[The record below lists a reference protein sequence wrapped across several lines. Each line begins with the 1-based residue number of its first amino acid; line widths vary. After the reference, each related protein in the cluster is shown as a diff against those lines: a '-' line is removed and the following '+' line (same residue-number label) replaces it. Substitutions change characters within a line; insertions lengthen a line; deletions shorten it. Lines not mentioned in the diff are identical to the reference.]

1 MLFSDVVVGHS
12 AFFMTETLLFLV
24 EAKRSYHT
32 KTYPFCNLKTCI
44 SWKIHDVLLRFSFF
58 PFEFFQMWILG
69 LQALVSRW
77 TIFLIWKEPDLKIK
91 PVKIKTTIREMG
103 IYPLRPR
110 LYQHLIPT
118 IRRLVAQEEERGAKH
133 LTHDEANYFLVAI
146 VSEWRK
152 IIKFDG
158 FFLFES
164 IFGRTTILLYQ
175 FATLRQKILLYVLR
189 EHNNCFVLDL
199 SITFFSFLSF
209 SFFFFFFWFF
219 FFGGYAYCFFRFL
232 FFIYTRQILLTFQF
246 LARPLFEV
254 LLPVVSPRCLN
265 T

>member
-1 MLFSDVVVGHS
+1 
-12 AFFMTETLLFLV
+12 
-24 EAKRSYHT
+24 
-32 KTYPFCNLKTCI
+32 
-44 SWKIHDVLLRFSFF
+44 
-58 PFEFFQMWILG
+58 
-69 LQALVSRW
+69 
-77 TIFLIWKEPDLKIK
+77 
-91 PVKIKTTIREMG
+91 MG
-103 IYPLRPR
+103 IYSLRPR
-110 LYQHLIPT
+110 LYQHLIPA
-118 IRRLVAQEEERGAKH
+118 IRRLVAQGEERGAKH

-209 SFFFFFFWFF
+209 SFFFFFSDSF

>member
-1 MLFSDVVVGHS
+1 
-12 AFFMTETLLFLV
+12 
-24 EAKRSYHT
+24 
-32 KTYPFCNLKTCI
+32 
-44 SWKIHDVLLRFSFF
+44 
-58 PFEFFQMWILG
+58 MW
-69 LQALVSRW
+69 
-77 TIFLIWKEPDLKIK
+77 

-103 IYPLRPR
+103 IYCLRPR

-152 IIKFDG
+152 IIKFDP

-164 IFGRTTILLYQ
+164 IFERTTILLYQ
-175 FATLRQKILLYVLR
+175 FATLRRKVPLYVLR
-189 EHNNCFVLDL
+189 EDNNCFLLDL

-209 SFFFFFFWFF
+209 WFFFSVFF

-246 LARPLFEV
+246 LARPFFEV
-254 LLPVVSPRCLN
+254 LLVV
-265 T
+265 

>member
-44 SWKIHDVLLRFSFF
+44 SWKIHDVLPRFSFF

-103 IYPLRPR
+103 IYSLRPR

-164 IFGRTTILLYQ
+164 IFGRTTILLHPICYYKTENTALR
-175 FATLRQKILLYVLR
+175 FAGTQQLLRVGLIHY
-189 EHNNCFVLDL
+189 
-199 SITFFSFLSF
+199 
-209 SFFFFFFWFF
+209 FFFFLIFFVFF
-219 FFGGYAYCFFRFL
+219 FFSDSFFSVGILIVFFDFC

>member
-12 AFFMTETLLFLV
+12 AFFMTETWLFRV
-24 EAKRSYHT
+24 EAT

-103 IYPLRPR
+103 IYSLRPR

-152 IIKFDG
+152 IIKFDP

-164 IFGRTTILLYQ
+164 IFERTTILLYQ
-175 FATLRQKILLYVLR
+175 FATLRQKVPLYVLR
-189 EHNNCFVLDL
+189 EDNNCFLLDL
-199 SITFFSFLSF
+199 SIPFFSFLSF
-209 SFFFFFFWFF
+209 SFFFFCFF
-219 FFGGYAYCFFRFL
+219 FSVGMLIVFFGFCFL
-232 FFIYTRQILLTFQF
+232 FIL
-246 LARPLFEV
+246 AKY
-254 LLPVVSPRCLN
+254 C
-265 T
+265 

>member
-1 MLFSDVVVGHS
+1 M
-12 AFFMTETLLFLV
+12 
-24 EAKRSYHT
+24 R
-32 KTYPFCNLKTCI
+32 
-44 SWKIHDVLLRFSFF
+44 
-58 PFEFFQMWILG
+58 
-69 LQALVSRW
+69 
-77 TIFLIWKEPDLKIK
+77 

-103 IYPLRPR
+103 IYCLRPR

-199 SITFFSFLSF
+199 SITFFLSYLF
-209 SFFFFFFWFF
+209 RFFFFFFFF
-219 FFGGYAYCFFRFL
+219 SVGMLIVFFGFCFL
-232 FFIYTRQILLTFQF
+232 FIL
-246 LARPLFEV
+246 AKY
-254 LLPVVSPRCLN
+254 C
-265 T
+265 

>member
-1 MLFSDVVVGHS
+1 M
-12 AFFMTETLLFLV
+12 
-24 EAKRSYHT
+24 R
-32 KTYPFCNLKTCI
+32 
-44 SWKIHDVLLRFSFF
+44 
-58 PFEFFQMWILG
+58 
-69 LQALVSRW
+69 
-77 TIFLIWKEPDLKIK
+77 
-91 PVKIKTTIREMG
+91 PVKIKTIIREMG
-103 IYPLRPR
+103 IYCLRPR

-209 SFFFFFFWFF
+209 SFFFFFLILFF
-219 FFGGYAYCFFRFL
+219 SVGMLIVFFDFCFL
-232 FFIYTRQILLTFQF
+232 FIL
-246 LARPLFEV
+246 AKY
-254 LLPVVSPRCLN
+254 C
-265 T
+265 